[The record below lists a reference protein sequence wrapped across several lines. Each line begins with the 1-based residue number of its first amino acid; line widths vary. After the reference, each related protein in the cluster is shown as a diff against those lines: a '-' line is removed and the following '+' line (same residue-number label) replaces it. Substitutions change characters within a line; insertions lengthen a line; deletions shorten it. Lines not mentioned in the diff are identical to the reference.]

1 MCTIVEH
8 MSNDKNLVDI
18 NQLFNHWMNQ
28 IETNDHYKELAKDEI
43 ERIQQNSKD
52 FLHRCMTST
61 PEMSTIDP
69 AAIKPLLEFL
79 RNIRKAHEQQGLSI
93 RDTTLLTLSL
103 KSSLTEY
110 VKTIDEPTGA
120 FDHLNHLLDMFS
132 ILTFELY
139 AHEQE
144 SLIGQQSEQIKYL
157 QTTEGRAFGQLV
169 GQSHAMKVVYQAIGL
184 VLENDVSILLQ
195 GESGTGKD
203 VIANVIHQYSHRK
216 NKPFVAINCGAIPDN
231 LIESELFGHEQG
243 AFTGADNRR
252 IGKFELANHGTL
264 FLDEISELTL
274 DQQTKL
280 LRAVQNQEI
289 ERVGG
294 SKKIPINVRII
305 SASNKP
311 LELMVKNGQ
320 FRMDLFYRINV
331 FPIHIP
337 KLIDRDNDVVLL
349 AKHFID
355 KYSHKMNIPLANLTQ
370 SGATY
375 LMNQP
380 WPGNIRELENTI
392 QRALLI
398 SNGKDITEM
407 ALSFKPGQSMI
418 QPQLPSSS
426 EKKEAPFEP
435 TSLEDN
441 EAVFIKKTLNHFDG
455 NIKKTAEQLGVSRTT
470 LYNKFKRYNIEP

>member
-1 MCTIVEH
+1 
-8 MSNDKNLVDI
+8 
-18 NQLFNHWMNQ
+18 
-28 IETNDHYKELAKDEI
+28 
-43 ERIQQNSKD
+43 
-52 FLHRCMTST
+52 
-61 PEMSTIDP
+61 
-69 AAIKPLLEFL
+69 
-79 RNIRKAHEQQGLSI
+79 
-93 RDTTLLTLSL
+93 
-103 KSSLTEY
+103 
-110 VKTIDEPTGA
+110 
-120 FDHLNHLLDMFS
+120 
-132 ILTFELY
+132 
-139 AHEQE
+139 
-144 SLIGQQSEQIKYL
+144 
-157 QTTEGRAFGQLV
+157 
-169 GQSHAMKVVYQAIGL
+169 
-184 VLENDVSILLQ
+184 
-195 GESGTGKD
+195 
-203 VIANVIHQYSHRK
+203 
-216 NKPFVAINCGAIPDN
+216 
-231 LIESELFGHEQG
+231 
-243 AFTGADNRR
+243 
-252 IGKFELANHGTL
+252 
-264 FLDEISELTL
+264 
-274 DQQTKL
+274 
-280 LRAVQNQEI
+280 
-289 ERVGG
+289 
-294 SKKIPINVRII
+294 
-305 SASNKP
+305 
-311 LELMVKNGQ
+311 MVKNGQ